1 MNEKSDMMSGY
12 SVFARYYDE
21 LTANIDYKKR
31 ADYFHLIIQK
41 FKQTENML
49 LLDLACGTGSISEE
63 MAKLGYDVI
72 GVDNSEEMLG
82 IAIEKKFDSGL
93 PIQYLCQDMR
103 EIDMFGT
110 IDVTICALD
119 SINHLPSFDDVKKT
133 FSKVSLF
140 AEPDGLFIFDI
151 NTIHKHLNI
160 LADNTFTYETDDV
173 FLVWENKLN
182 KSNYDINI
190 NLEFFERD
198 GENLYC
204 EFPISFAEAV
214 LGTTLS
220 VPTLEEKVEIKIPAG
235 TQSGTVFSVRGKGIQ
250 RINSRS
256 KGDFYVTVNI
266 DVPKNLTKEQKE
278 ALMAF
283 DEKCTGKPSAKR
295 QSFFDKFKK

>member
-63 MAKLGYDVI
+63 MAKLSYDVI

-151 NTIHKHLNI
+151 NTIYKHLNI

-198 GENLYC
+198 GDKYYRSTENFIEKAYETSDIDNALIETGFEILAHYDDD
-204 EFPISFAEAV
+204 SFNPPNDN
-214 LGTTLS
+214 S
-220 VPTLEEKVEIKIPAG
+220 
-235 TQSGTVFSVRGKGIQ
+235 Q
-250 RINSRS
+250 RIVIVAR
-256 KGDFYVTVNI
+256 KI
-266 DVPKNLTKEQKE
+266 
-278 ALMAF
+278 
-283 DEKCTGKPSAKR
+283 R
-295 QSFFDKFKK
+295 